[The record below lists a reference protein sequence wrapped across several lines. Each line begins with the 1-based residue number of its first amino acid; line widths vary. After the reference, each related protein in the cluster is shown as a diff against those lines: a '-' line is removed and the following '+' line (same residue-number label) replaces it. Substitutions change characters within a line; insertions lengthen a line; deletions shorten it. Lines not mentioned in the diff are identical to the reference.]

1 MASHNFAMFVGHW
14 SDASESIT
22 SLVFRVT
29 SEDHVSEGSHDFMGG
44 SSSLYVTTL
53 PSLIAVGNVV
63 VEICF

>member
-14 SDASESIT
+14 PDASESIT
-22 SLVFRVT
+22 SLVFRVI

-53 PSLIAVGNVV
+53 PSLIAVGIAV

>member
-14 SDASESIT
+14 SDANESIT

-29 SEDHVSEGSHDFMGG
+29 SEDHVSEGSLDFMGG

-53 PSLIAVGNVV
+53 PSLIAVGIAV